1 MPALQVHAFRD
12 AAMIILEL
20 MHVTWF
26 NSVWILKRNP
36 LLKCNLSN
44 QLEFRVQSCSESSK
58 LKSNPILIQS
68 GKKMSQSQSHNSIQS
83 EASGS
88 TKEPG
93 ADIPRSLHTGRCWTT
108 GWSTSILTGS
118 ALSLYGPDPWIGGL
132 GVKSE
137 VWRFWSLVPSSYCLF
152 ESHQASGLVPAASG
166 TRSFETALASTVPS
180 LQPCSWQAVIE
191 MWAWSFSRTAAVASC
206 QLHWY
211 THTHTP
217 NEKKLWKQLDTW
229 LDCVIDSPSQDV
241 ITCYY
246 KWQCQ
251 ENRITELNGWYVR
264 ILSPVCCVCLCCVA
278 ITW

>member
-1 MPALQVHAFRD
+1 
-12 AAMIILEL
+12 
-20 MHVTWF
+20 
-26 NSVWILKRNP
+26 
-36 LLKCNLSN
+36 
-44 QLEFRVQSCSESSK
+44 
-58 LKSNPILIQS
+58 
-68 GKKMSQSQSHNSIQS
+68 MSQSQSHNSIQS

-152 ESHQASGLVPAASG
+152 EVSSGLRLSTSSLRNKELRNSARFNCALTAALQLASGDRNVGLEFLKDSG
-166 TRSFETALASTVPS
+166 
-180 LQPCSWQAVIE
+180 
-191 MWAWSFSRTAAVASC
+191 SC
-206 QLHWY
+206 QLPVTLVYTY
-211 THTHTP
+211 THTH